1 MTPKAITHSIGVA
14 DVDAVVIQ
22 RPMPGGSHIGT
33 VAMPHRQ
40 RRFHYPRQQTALGEI
55 ALEPSPRLR
64 RQSPATAAA
73 TDFIASFVMRT
84 ISLTNP
90 IPVRLVTQACNPAV
104 GGE

>member
-33 VAMPHRQ
+33 VAMPHQQ
-40 RRFHYPRQQTALGEI
+40 RRFHHPRQQTALGEI

-73 TDFIASFVMRT
+73 TDFSASFVMRT